1 MTDFHKNIEL
11 VQRSRI
17 SPPDLVTLWQELVN
31 RSQALAGG
39 GQSICILPTDGSAE
53 LKGDRLRKAL
63 FWLERSGRILILR
76 YLPDILAIQ
85 LDQVALKREAEG
97 EIDTARVARVLSQL
111 YRTGENPAS
120 EEGTKDKL
128 EPDVQPGQEDEGS
141 GWLDG
146 AISLVRGF
154 LGFLFSDVQSQ
165 ESGTIL
171 PTPDTTAARPMQRAE
186 IKLGTVW
193 QRAGLGR
200 LDDVYT
206 ALIQLQRRNAL
217 KIERTLFF
225 RTGTYIDRAETMWSW
240 LDEVLKLLVRPTPSQ
255 GVEYKPEDLIH
266 PLILNEKQSGDW
278 TEQKLR
284 TGRNRCVRAAIGL
297 CGVAQVR
304 VRERFNEA
312 QELVYRYTLPQGQHQ
327 AVERRLKRVRR
338 LAHKLEGKLKKGAVV
353 ELADL
358 LSLEEGRV
366 RMQDLRAALRLLSD
380 LGLYSTDQVPIPFS
394 YVIQL
399 HTDKELVA
407 PMEEGQEEE
416 EELAGDQEM
425 FAQLSQVNRMAE
437 YRAFAMELFATLPDG
452 EMRKEFIDEY
462 FATQD
467 PESLFELIGR
477 TAGQIESDE
486 LEERFE
492 EILKKVR
499 SEAMEKAMSQLREG
513 EEPKQYETC
522 TYPYGSH
529 LLVNAG
535 PGAGKTMV
543 LMRRAA
549 HLIQRQGLRP
559 EQILILAFN
568 RAVVH
573 EIRSRIKELF
583 DQLGYGAYVRRLQV
597 FTFHAFALRYM
608 RRTQQEQ
615 SSQEQGTID
624 EVLETFVGRC
634 IDDLSFAQEVSRGV
648 KAILVDEFQDMND
661 ERYAF
666 LLSLQEASGA
676 GLMVI
681 GDDDQDIL
689 RWNRKGKNKVEVRT
703 YFERFMSEERLSPKV
718 INLTVNFRSDAEV
731 VSRSQGF
738 IVKFLD
744 GVSQRV
750 KYDVLLKSRS
760 EAGQGIVEQVKI
772 TAYDH
777 VCQTIAESI
786 ERSESYAILCLRN
799 VEAYKLYEQIRKQ
812 FPSVQV
818 QGQEDLRIVQL
829 RHIGLWCDVCISF
842 LDRAED
848 ERLSPA
854 LREKLKAIYAETG
867 IPEAHKEGELE
878 VDVGFLWDAH
888 LAENPQA
895 TLQDHIEFI
904 QDLRIDDYVR
914 MRGRTEL
921 KQWKK
926 NQAPIVI
933 STIHKVK
940 GLEFDTVTVL
950 RSNATFPFSK
960 EDRTNLPLACADEA
974 RLYYVAMTRAKKRLF
989 LKWGLREKYWS
1000 DVRIVYEGESAGAYL
1015 KGSPGEIY
1023 ISFPGYEQKRQDY
1036 IGQCV
1041 QVDNELELKRT
1052 GNTRYSF
1059 AHKGYLIGHF
1069 TKKMSMNIHQNIQG
1083 STPILRIHAVYRYP
1097 VNEKSIEE
1105 FPKIIESCQKQ
1116 GWLYTVL
1123 VSGIID

>member
-394 YVIQL
+394 YC
-399 HTDKELVA
+399 H
-407 PMEEGQEEE
+407 
-416 EELAGDQEM
+416 
-425 FAQLSQVNRMAE
+425 S
-437 YRAFAMELFATLPDG
+437 
-452 EMRKEFIDEY
+452 
-462 FATQD
+462 
-467 PESLFELIGR
+467 
-477 TAGQIESDE
+477 
-486 LEERFE
+486 
-492 EILKKVR
+492 
-499 SEAMEKAMSQLREG
+499 
-513 EEPKQYETC
+513 
-522 TYPYGSH
+522 
-529 LLVNAG
+529 
-535 PGAGKTMV
+535 
-543 LMRRAA
+543 
-549 HLIQRQGLRP
+549 
-559 EQILILAFN
+559 
-568 RAVVH
+568 
-573 EIRSRIKELF
+573 
-583 DQLGYGAYVRRLQV
+583 
-597 FTFHAFALRYM
+597 
-608 RRTQQEQ
+608 
-615 SSQEQGTID
+615 
-624 EVLETFVGRC
+624 
-634 IDDLSFAQEVSRGV
+634 
-648 KAILVDEFQDMND
+648 
-661 ERYAF
+661 
-666 LLSLQEASGA
+666 
-676 GLMVI
+676 
-681 GDDDQDIL
+681 
-689 RWNRKGKNKVEVRT
+689 
-703 YFERFMSEERLSPKV
+703 
-718 INLTVNFRSDAEV
+718 
-731 VSRSQGF
+731 
-738 IVKFLD
+738 
-744 GVSQRV
+744 
-750 KYDVLLKSRS
+750 
-760 EAGQGIVEQVKI
+760 
-772 TAYDH
+772 
-777 VCQTIAESI
+777 
-786 ERSESYAILCLRN
+786 
-799 VEAYKLYEQIRKQ
+799 
-812 FPSVQV
+812 
-818 QGQEDLRIVQL
+818 
-829 RHIGLWCDVCISF
+829 
-842 LDRAED
+842 
-848 ERLSPA
+848 
-854 LREKLKAIYAETG
+854 
-867 IPEAHKEGELE
+867 
-878 VDVGFLWDAH
+878 
-888 LAENPQA
+888 
-895 TLQDHIEFI
+895 
-904 QDLRIDDYVR
+904 
-914 MRGRTEL
+914 
-921 KQWKK
+921 
-926 NQAPIVI
+926 
-933 STIHKVK
+933 
-940 GLEFDTVTVL
+940 
-950 RSNATFPFSK
+950 
-960 EDRTNLPLACADEA
+960 
-974 RLYYVAMTRAKKRLF
+974 
-989 LKWGLREKYWS
+989 
-1000 DVRIVYEGESAGAYL
+1000 
-1015 KGSPGEIY
+1015 
-1023 ISFPGYEQKRQDY
+1023 
-1036 IGQCV
+1036 
-1041 QVDNELELKRT
+1041 
-1052 GNTRYSF
+1052 
-1059 AHKGYLIGHF
+1059 
-1069 TKKMSMNIHQNIQG
+1069 
-1083 STPILRIHAVYRYP
+1083 
-1097 VNEKSIEE
+1097 EKS
-1105 FPKIIESCQKQ
+1105 SGCN
-1116 GWLYTVL
+1116 VL
-1123 VSGIID
+1123 DIFSILFSVVR